1 MKKMMF
7 FLVVATF
14 ALSCKETTQQ
24 PTITTPT
31 PEVTEAPE
39 KEYPTA
45 MAAVFKA
52 HGGIDTWNNMNQLSF
67 TLEKETGNEV
77 HTVDLKSRKVTVKTD
92 QYTIGFDGEKVWL
105 AQDSTYFQPE
115 RARFYHNL
123 MFYFY
128 AMPFV
133 LGDDGITYSDV
144 EALAFDGISYPGTK
158 ISFGA
163 GVGDA
168 PDDEY
173 IVYHNPSTNQMEWLA
188 YTVTY
193 GKNEKSPSF
202 SYIKYDQWTDVNG
215 LQLPSVLQWYK
226 ILDGKPTEI
235 RSERTFVDVTASTKK
250 LDASQF
256 EIPEG
261 AEIAE

>member
-1 MKKMMF
+1 MKKII
-7 FLVVATF
+7 FLVAVAIF
-14 ALSCKETTQQ
+14 ALSCKEKVQETTTTTQEVAQ
-24 PTITTPT
+24 TI
-31 PEVTEAPE
+31 A
-39 KEYPTA
+39 KEYPEGIA
-45 MAAVFKA
+45 PVFKA
-52 HGGIDTWNNMNQLSF
+52 HGGIQTWNDMNNLTF
-67 TLEKETGNEV
+67 TLKKDNGDEL
-77 HTVDLKSRKVTVKTD
+77 HTVDLKSRKVTIKTD
-92 QYTIGFDGEKVWL
+92 KYTLGFNGEKVWV
-105 AQDSTYFQPE
+105 AQDSAHYPIG

-144 EALAFDGISYPGTK
+144 PALEFEGVSYPGTK

-173 IVYHNPSTNQMEWLA
+173 IVYRNPETNQMEWLA

-193 GKNEKSPSF
+193 GKNEKSDRF
-202 SYIKYDQWTDVNG
+202 SYIKYDQWNTIGG
-215 LQLPSVLQWYK
+215 LQLPKVLQWYK
-226 ILDGKPTEI
+226 VEDGVPTEM
-235 RSERTFVDVTASTKK
+235 RSERVFANATISNKV

-261 AEIAE
+261 AEVEE